1 MNETNKNSCD
11 TGCYRNKFKFRTHR
25 KPHGKSHEVFSF
37 LQWMGQTFFCIM
49 ADEMNTLLLQY
60 YFHELI
66 LQMPSYNYDILKGK
80 HSGRKYASFEG
91 IC

>member
-1 MNETNKNSCD
+1 MD
-11 TGCYRNKFKFRTHR
+11 
-25 KPHGKSHEVFSF
+25 
-37 LQWMGQTFFCIM
+37 QTFFYIM

-80 HSGRKYASFEG
+80 HSGWKYASFEG
-91 IC
+91 VC

>member
-1 MNETNKNSCD
+1 
-11 TGCYRNKFKFRTHR
+11 
-25 KPHGKSHEVFSF
+25 
-37 LQWMGQTFFCIM
+37 MGQTFFCIM

-80 HSGRKYASFEG
+80 DSGRKYASFEG

>member
-1 MNETNKNSCD
+1 
-11 TGCYRNKFKFRTHR
+11 
-25 KPHGKSHEVFSF
+25 
-37 LQWMGQTFFCIM
+37 M

-80 HSGRKYASFEG
+80 HSGWKYASFETLKQLLDIQSVG
-91 IC
+91 TVSLILNAVLLQNRW

>member
-1 MNETNKNSCD
+1 
-11 TGCYRNKFKFRTHR
+11 
-25 KPHGKSHEVFSF
+25 
-37 LQWMGQTFFCIM
+37 M

-80 HSGRKYASFEG
+80 HSGWKYASFEG